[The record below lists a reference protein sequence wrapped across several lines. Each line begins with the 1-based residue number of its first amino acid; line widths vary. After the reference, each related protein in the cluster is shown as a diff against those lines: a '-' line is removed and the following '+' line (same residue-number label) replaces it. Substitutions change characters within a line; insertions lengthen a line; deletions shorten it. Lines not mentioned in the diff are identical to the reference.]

1 LVAHETA
8 AAHAAWTDGKSDEP
22 AFAERMSDPGN
33 AKYADG
39 QAVLDD
45 LVNGMAMALTEA
57 SKELAN
63 AGSAPP
69 GERDTIG
76 AHGGDR
82 VRDTLWSV
90 RALYD
95 GSRDDERSGR
105 GVGALLA
112 DASGN
117 ADERF
122 RSSLGGATRAVGAL
136 SADLDGAEDDDI
148 DDAYRRTRSL
158 GTITRAEL
166 ASILGVTLS
175 LSDSD
180 GDS

>member
-95 GSRDDERSGR
+95 GSRDGETSGR

-117 ADERF
+117 ADERP
-122 RSSLGGATRAVGAL
+122 
-136 SADLDGAEDDDI
+136 SA
-148 DDAYRRTRSL
+148 
-158 GTITRAEL
+158 
-166 ASILGVTLS
+166 
-175 LSDSD
+175 
-180 GDS
+180 

>member
-1 LVAHETA
+1 MRGLAAVEHVLFQRDATQPDPCSYGAAAAALVADETA
-8 AAHAAWTDGKSDEP
+8 AAHAAWTEGTSDEP

-90 RALYD
+90 RARL
-95 GSRDDERSGR
+95 R
-105 GVGALLA
+105 
-112 DASGN
+112 
-117 ADERF
+117 RF
-122 RSSLGGATRAVGAL
+122 P
-136 SADLDGAEDDDI
+136 
-148 DDAYRRTRSL
+148 
-158 GTITRAEL
+158 
-166 ASILGVTLS
+166 
-175 LSDSD
+175 
-180 GDS
+180 